1 MTGKLLAQVGVDIG
15 KLPLGDGTNI
25 EKYQDVSNLITIF
38 IKNAFT
44 LAGIILVILLI
55 FGGFNFIIAAG
66 NDDPK
71 KTQQAANTIKAALIG
86 FAVVF
91 LSYVI
96 VQAIETFTGLQIL
109 KTDL

>member
-1 MTGKLLAQVGVDIG
+1 MTSKLLAQVNIG
-15 KLPLGDGTNI
+15 DLPINSSGTKI
-25 EKYQDVSNLITIF
+25 SSQYTDFSSLIGLL

-44 LAGIILVILLI
+44 LIGIILVILLI

-71 KTQQAANTIKAALIG
+71 KTQQASNTIKAALIG

-96 VQAIETFTGLQIL
+96 VQAIETITGLSIL
-109 KTDL
+109 NSGL

>member
-1 MTGKLLAQVGVDIG
+1 MTGKLLTQVNIG
-15 KLPLGDGTNI
+15 DLPLGNGTNI
-25 EKYQDVSNLITIF
+25 DKYKDVSSLITIF

-44 LAGIILVILLI
+44 LSCIILVILLI

-71 KTQQAANTIKAALIG
+71 KTQQATNTIKAALIG
-86 FAVVF
+86 FAIVF

-96 VQAIETFTGLQIL
+96 VQAIETFTCLEILNSGL
-109 KTDL
+109 

>member
-1 MTGKLLAQVGVDIG
+1 MTGKLLAQVKIEE
-15 KLPLGDGTNI
+15 LPLSDKFDI
-25 EKYQDVSNLITIF
+25 SDKYKDVSSLVTIF

-86 FAVVF
+86 FAIVF

-109 KTDL
+109 NSDI

>member
-1 MTGKLLAQVGVDIG
+1 MSNKLLAQVDI
-15 KLPLGDGTNI
+15 KDLPLGDGKVI
-25 EKYQDVSNLITIF
+25 SDKYQDVSSLITIF

-71 KTQQAANTIKAALIG
+71 KTQQAASTIKAALIG
-86 FAVVF
+86 FTIVF

-96 VQAIETFTGLQIL
+96 VQAIETFTGLEIL
-109 KTDL
+109 NSGL

>member
-1 MTGKLLAQVGVDIG
+1 MTGKLLTQVNIG
-15 KLPLGDGTNI
+15 DLPLGNGTNI
-25 EKYQDVSNLITIF
+25 DKYKDVSSLITIF

-44 LAGIILVILLI
+44 LSGIILVILLI

-71 KTQQAANTIKAALIG
+71 KTQQATNTIKAALIG
-86 FAVVF
+86 FAIVF

-96 VQAIETFTGLQIL
+96 VQAIETFTGLEIL
-109 KTDL
+109 NSGL

>member
-1 MTGKLLAQVGVDIG
+1 MIGKLLAEVKIG
-15 KLPLGDGTNI
+15 ELPLNKDNNI
-25 EKYQDVSNLITIF
+25 SKYGSVSALITIF

-86 FAVVF
+86 FAIVF

-96 VQAIETFTGLQIL
+96 VQAIETFTGLKIL
-109 KTDL
+109 NSGL